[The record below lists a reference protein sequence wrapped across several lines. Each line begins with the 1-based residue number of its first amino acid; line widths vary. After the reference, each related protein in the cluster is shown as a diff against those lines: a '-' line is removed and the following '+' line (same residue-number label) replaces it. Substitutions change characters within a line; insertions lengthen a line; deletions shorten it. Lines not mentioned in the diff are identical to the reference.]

1 MGAMR
6 SIIPAVEGAGKAP
19 TAARNSDV
27 FRETEFPVP
36 RLSAFVTTFNDESTI
51 RACLDSL
58 RGAGADEV
66 VVLDSFSTDLT
77 VEIAR
82 EYTDRVFQQEFLG
95 FGPQKQAAMDHTT
108 HDWVLFLDSDEA
120 LSAPLQQEI
129 QQLLASEPDVDGFTI
144 PRQEQMFW
152 RMAADGTR
160 HNRFLR
166 LFRRCRT
173 HFSTMPVHAAPLL
186 DGRAG
191 RLESPFYHFG
201 ETTIHEKVDKLNGY
215 SSGLVTHRL
224 ERGDRGGPLKMIWYP
239 PLVFIKQFVFKR
251 QFANGWA
258 GFIASVCMAFYA
270 FLKCAKVF
278 EEHRRREHGDALLPT
293 DVLPRSEPPTH
304 RTSAAA

>member
-1 MGAMR
+1 
-6 SIIPAVEGAGKAP
+6 
-19 TAARNSDV
+19 
-27 FRETEFPVP
+27 VP

-58 RGAGADEV
+58 RGAGADEI
-66 VVLDSFSTDLT
+66 VVLDSFSTDRT

-95 FGPQKQAAMDHTT
+95 FGPQKQAALDRST
-108 HDWVLFLDSDEA
+108 HEWVLFLDSDEA
-120 LSAPLQQEI
+120 LSAPLQTEI
-129 QQLLASEPDVDGFTI
+129 QQLLQTEPDVDGFTI

-166 LFRRCRT
+166 LFRRSRT
-173 HFSTMPVHAAPLL
+173 HFSTMPVHAAPVL

-215 SSGLVTHRL
+215 SSGLVSHRI
-224 ERGDRGGPLKMIWYP
+224 ERGDRGGPLRMIWYP
-239 PLVFIKQFVFKR
+239 PLVFLKQFAFKR
-251 QFANGWA
+251 QFINGWA
-258 GFIASVCMAFYA
+258 GFISSVCMAFYA

-278 EEHRRREHGDALLPT
+278 EEHRRREHGDTLLPT
-293 DVLPRSEPPTH
+293 DVLPRSESAPSRP
-304 RTSAAA
+304 SAAA